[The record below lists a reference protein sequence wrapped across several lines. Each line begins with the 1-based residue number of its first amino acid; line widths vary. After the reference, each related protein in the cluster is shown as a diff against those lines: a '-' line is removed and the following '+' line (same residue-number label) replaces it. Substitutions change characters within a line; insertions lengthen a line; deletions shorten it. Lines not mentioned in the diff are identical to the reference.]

1 MINFPSTN
9 IYPSFLPS
17 AASIGV
23 NNPIEYSP
31 KSASFGAISVELSS
45 KNSAEKEI
53 LKYERIINNKN
64 TKKIIN

>member
-53 LKYERIINNKN
+53 LKYERI
-64 TKKIIN
+64 KIIKIRRKL